1 MGKSDEKQTEKRA
14 HRAASCGRK
23 QSNKP
28 SFDTLGSTPFATT
41 PVEDND
47 VAISRHSKW
56 SDFFRQLCE
65 YKVQFGHCIVP
76 HQYPA
81 NLKLGQWVSR
91 QRTRYR
97 KNTEEK
103 STSLIAEHIRALDG
117 IGFDWGTNKTDWN
130 VRFAQLRDFMGQ
142 FGHCLVPFKYSPN
155 PDLGQWVSTQRY
167 HGKLYQDG
175 KASRMTAERIQELD
189 GISFYWGTSKT
200 NWSARLVQL
209 REFKAQFG
217 HCLVPTKYPA
227 NPKLGRWVSNLRS
240 RYRLYQGGK
249 PDCITAERIRALD
262 GIGFEWKAPSAA
274 KKISTIA

>member
-1 MGKSDEKQTEKRA
+1 
-14 HRAASCGRK
+14 
-23 QSNKP
+23 
-28 SFDTLGSTPFATT
+28 
-41 PVEDND
+41 
-47 VAISRHSKW
+47 
-56 SDFFRQLCE
+56 
-65 YKVQFGHCIVP
+65 
-76 HQYPA
+76 
-81 NLKLGQWVSR
+81 
-91 QRTRYR
+91 
-97 KNTEEK
+97 
-103 STSLIAEHIRALDG
+103 
-117 IGFDWGTNKTDWN
+117 
-130 VRFAQLRDFMGQ
+130 
-142 FGHCLVPFKYSPN
+142 
-155 PDLGQWVSTQRY
+155 
-167 HGKLYQDG
+167 
-175 KASRMTAERIQELD
+175 MTAERIQELD